1 MSEPGASSRRTI
13 RTTVV
18 VAAVALLLVMPLIGT
33 EFFVNFALT
42 RTLILG
48 VAASSIVFLSSSVGM
63 VSLAQYLLVGV
74 AGFTIGNCVAES
86 GKGLKLGLDPW
97 LAVVIALAAS
107 VLVALVLGAIGSR
120 TTGIY
125 FLMLTLTY
133 AVIGYYVFSQVTSIS
148 GFGGITG
155 VDPPDFFHEHPVRI
169 YFGLLVLSVVVYAGL
184 RALRRTPFG
193 LSLEGIR
200 DDPVRMGALGFNVPL
215 HRTLAFTLAGLIA
228 GAAGVFNIWWN
239 GQIDPTSVAIG
250 PTLDLL
256 VVAVIG
262 GIGNLEGAWLG
273 AFVYVVAN
281 NYLRSLP
288 LVDHIGITEARFNT
302 VVGALV
308 LLIVVLS
315 PEGLSGIF
323 AGLFDRVSRPRSAPL
338 TPATAGGPA
347 APSSSTNQQPTSN
360 MEEQQ

>member
-1 MSEPGASSRRTI
+1 M
-13 RTTVV
+13 
-18 VAAVALLLVMPLIGT
+18 
-33 EFFVNFALT
+33 
-42 RTLILG
+42 
-48 VAASSIVFLSSSVGM
+48 
-63 VSLAQYLLVGV
+63 
-74 AGFTIGNCVAES
+74 
-86 GKGLKLGLDPW
+86 
-97 LAVVIALAAS
+97 
-107 VLVALVLGAIGSR
+107 
-120 TTGIY
+120 
-125 FLMLTLTY
+125 
-133 AVIGYYVFSQVTSIS
+133 
-148 GFGGITG
+148 
-155 VDPPDFFHEHPVRI
+155 
-169 YFGLLVLSVVVYAGL
+169 
-184 RALRRTPFG
+184 
-193 LSLEGIR
+193 
-200 DDPVRMGALGFNVPL
+200 PL

-323 AGLFDRVSRPRSAPL
+323 TGLFDRVSRPRSAPL